1 MLERDWLGW
10 LLCGDSCVTAEEGA
24 LHHLV
29 TPDSCL
35 TAMHRGCVLVVAVA
49 MVCDSGRRDR
59 QGSGGEGWEHVGE
72 SRRMKDWGSG
82 RRGHVVVV
90 VSVWSWL
97 SVLLRFFC
105 MGHSAVTHGLVDT
118 ERTHAI
124 YLIM

>member
-1 MLERDWLGW
+1 M
-10 LLCGDSCVTAEEGA
+10 TAEEGA
-24 LHHLV
+24 IHHLV

-35 TAMHRGCVLVVAVA
+35 PAMHRGCVLVVAVV
-49 MVCDSGRRDR
+49 MLCDSGKRDR
-59 QGSGGEGWEHVGE
+59 QGSGGEGREHVGE

-82 RRGHVVVV
+82 RERPCGCCGECVVVV
-90 VSVWSWL
+90 VSV
-97 SVLLRFFC
+97 VAIFC